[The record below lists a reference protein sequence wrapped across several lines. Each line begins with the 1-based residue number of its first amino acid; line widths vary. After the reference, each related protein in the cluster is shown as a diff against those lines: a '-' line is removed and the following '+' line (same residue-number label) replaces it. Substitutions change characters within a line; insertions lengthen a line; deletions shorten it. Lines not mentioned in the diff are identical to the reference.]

1 MENELRIDYPGGHM
15 VIYMDTFFPAD
26 TGRLKKLLKLID
38 QMAKEPVCLRNMIR
52 EHVRERINE
61 IDEEMPTLAKQ
72 YSNTNQQYL
81 DWMRIVKDRRWPH
94 GVPLTKK
101 KLEWARVRR
110 DQYRLSA
117 SVLKKK
123 FRTCTAAKK
132 KLEINRKIL
141 EEVTG

>member
-1 MENELRIDYPGGHM
+1 MEQGLRIDYPGGHM

-38 QMAKEPVCLRNMIR
+38 RMAKEPVYLRNMIR
-52 EHVRERINE
+52 EHVWERIHE

-72 YSNTNQQYL
+72 YSDTNQQYL
-81 DWMRIVKDRRWPH
+81 DWMRIVEDGKYSN
-94 GVPLTKK
+94 GLPLTKQE
-101 KLEWARVRR
+101 LEWARVRR

>member
-1 MENELRIDYPGGHM
+1 MENKLRIDYPGGHM
-15 VIYMDTFFPAD
+15 VICMDTFFPAD

-38 QMAKEPVCLRNMIR
+38 QMAKEPVYLRNMIR
-52 EHVRERINE
+52 EHVWERINE

-81 DWMRIVKDRRWPH
+81 DWMRIVKDRRWPY

-101 KLEWARVRR
+101 ELEWARVRR
-110 DQYRLSA
+110 DQYHLGA
-117 SVLKKK
+117 FGLKKK
-123 FRTCTAAKK
+123 LRTCTAAKK